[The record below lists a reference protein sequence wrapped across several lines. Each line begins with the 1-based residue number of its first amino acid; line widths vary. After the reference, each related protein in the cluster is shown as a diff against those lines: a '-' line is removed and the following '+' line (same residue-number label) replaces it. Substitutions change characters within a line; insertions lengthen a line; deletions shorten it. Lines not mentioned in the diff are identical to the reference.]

1 NGEGA
6 YLWFI
11 NETKIDKEKYLNLKS
26 LENWNPDDDKLTVVT
41 SNNAGSEDFAAT
53 SNRKKSDGHGKRLD
67 DVETDDVE
75 TDDEIK
81 DVQGDYKGFD
91 YYKKS
96 KDARWRGALKLHWKL
111 PANVRNIIQ
120 EERGGSTSSKN
131 S

>member
-1 NGEGA
+1 MKLRDEVYKKISTNPKLTKLQNGEGA

-11 NETKIDKEKYLNLKS
+11 NETKIDKENYLNLKS
-26 LENWNPDDDKLTVVT
+26 LENWNPDDDKLTAVT

-67 DVETDDVE
+67 DVETV
-75 TDDEIK
+75 DEIK

-96 KDARWRGALKLHWKL
+96 KDARWRGEHEFKEFW
-111 PANVRNIIQ
+111 
-120 EERGGSTSSKN
+120 
-131 S
+131 